1 METSTFLELFNSYGL
16 IVIFIINFL
25 EQLNFPGLPAGII
38 LPAIGMIIYTT
49 DISFLYTVFLTVL
62 AGTLGGT
69 VMYFISR
76 FAGSWIIDLFSN
88 SSKNFSKLVKKSIEI
103 AEYKNYLGLILI
115 RLVPALRTITPIPS
129 GMLKLP
135 ILKYIIYS
143 SIGIFIFNFSCIAF
157 GYLVAMGVW

>member
-1 METSTFLELFNSYGL
+1 METTTFLELFNKYGL
-16 IVIFIINFL
+16 IIIFVINFL

-49 DISFLYTVFLTVL
+49 HGNFIGILLLTVL

-76 FAGSWIIDLFSN
+76 FAGSWLIELFGRKSAR
-88 SSKNFSKLVKKSIEI
+88 FSKLVEKSIKI

-135 ILKYIIYS
+135 ILKYIPYS
-143 SIGIFIFNFSCIAF
+143 AIGIFLFNFACIAF
-157 GYLVAMGVW
+157 GYFIARGI

>member
-1 METSTFLELFNSYGL
+1 MEINTFLELFNSYGL
-16 IVIFIINFL
+16 IIIFIINFL

-49 DISFLYTVFLTVL
+49 DIGFLYTVVLTVI

-76 FAGSWIIDLFSN
+76 FAGSWIIDLFG
-88 SSKNFSKLVKKSIEI
+88 KKSQKFSMLVEKSIKI

-135 ILKYIIYS
+135 VLKYVVYS
-143 SIGIFIFNFSCIAF
+143 GIGIFIFNFACIAF